1 MGLVNCSSD
10 ANKHVDENA
19 GEIKTPEPNMMA
31 LAGNGLETSPMPP
44 ANHAMHAGNQR
55 SQQSLDEHRVV
66 PLNMMAPIGSPIVMG
81 QHNGSAAPPVRGSM
95 GQQSHISHQSGV
107 ALPQQFFE
115 ERICEGGNCP
125 PITHEEIAPGQFRS
139 IANPEEVLYAH
150 DFQGADSGDVVE
162 HIEHHGQIEHIEH
175 HGHVEQ
181 AEHYAVP
188 VSGSNAPQ
196 PQPDLYVGAVQE
208 VDQPEVEQQEPDV
221 NADDMKDERAE
232 EHVAEAPAAQVMVAK
247 KGKRKGRKGKSRRGK
262 KSDKK
267 KGWF

>member
-1 MGLVNCSSD
+1 MGSD

-31 LAGNGLETSPMPP
+31 
-44 ANHAMHAGNQR
+44 
-55 SQQSLDEHRVV
+55 
-66 PLNMMAPIGSPIVMG
+66 PIGSPIMMG
-81 QHNGSAAPPVRGSM
+81 QHSGSAAPPVRGSM

-125 PITHEEIAPGQFRS
+125 PITHEEIAPGQYRS
-139 IANPEEVLYAH
+139 IANGEVLYAH
-150 DFQGADSGDVVE
+150 DFQGAVDSGDVVE
-162 HIEHHGQIEHIEH
+162 HIEQ
-175 HGHVEQ
+175 HGHIEQ

-208 VDQPEVEQQEPDV
+208 VDQPEVEQEPDV

-262 KSDKK
+262 KKSDKK

>member
-1 MGLVNCSSD
+1 
-10 ANKHVDENA
+10 
-19 GEIKTPEPNMMA
+19 MMA

-44 ANHAMHAGNQR
+44 ANHAHGNQR
-55 SQQSLDEHRVV
+55 SQQSLDQHRVV
-66 PLNMMAPIGSPIVMG
+66 PLNMIAPIGSPMMMG
-81 QHNGSAAPPVRGSM
+81 QHAGSAAPPVRGSM

-125 PITHEEIAPGQFRS
+125 PITHEEIAPGQYRS
-139 IANPEEVLYAH
+139 IANGEVLYAH
-150 DFQGADSGDVVE
+150 DFQGAVDSGDVVE
-162 HIEHHGQIEHIEH
+162 HIEQHGHIEHIEQ

-232 EHVAEAPAAQVMVAK
+232 EHVAEAPAAQVMVARK
-247 KGKRKGRKGKSRRGK
+247 EKRKGRKGKSRRGK
-262 KSDKK
+262 KKSDKK

>member
-1 MGLVNCSSD
+1 
-10 ANKHVDENA
+10 
-19 GEIKTPEPNMMA
+19 MA
-31 LAGNGLETSPMPP
+31 LAGNGLEASPMPP

-55 SQQSLDEHRVV
+55 SQQSLDQHRVV
-66 PLNMMAPIGSPIVMG
+66 PVNLMAPIGSPIMMG
-81 QHNGSAAPPVRGSM
+81 QHTGSAAPPVRGSM

-125 PITHEEIAPGQFRS
+125 PITHEEIAPGQYRS
-139 IANPEEVLYAH
+139 IANPQEVLYAH
-150 DFQGADSGDVVE
+150 DFQGAVDSGDVV
-162 HIEHHGQIEHIEH
+162 EHIEH

-208 VDQPEVEQQEPDV
+208 VDQPEVEQQEPDA
-221 NADDMKDERAE
+221 NAERDMEPERAE
-232 EHVAEAPAAQVMVAK
+232 EHVAE
-247 KGKRKGRKGKSRRGK
+247 
-262 KSDKK
+262 
-267 KGWF
+267 